1 MEFCMSQK
9 HFSGRTMSSDGPA
22 LGLAAVTPDDA
33 ADLPRGVCRSLYV
46 AGAGVVVLDDMGGE
60 TVELISGATQ
70 YHPIHVR
77 RVRATGTTATGI
89 VALY

>member
-1 MEFCMSQK
+1 MNQSYFE
-9 HFSGRTMSSDGPA
+9 GRPAPADGPA
-22 LGLAAVTPDDA
+22 IGLAAVSPSDA
-33 ADLPRGVCRSLYV
+33 ADLPNGVCRSLYV
-46 AGAGVVVLDDMGGE
+46 AGAGVVILDDMAGN
-60 TVELISGATQ
+60 TVEIVSGDTQ

>member
-1 MEFCMSQK
+1 MSQK
-9 HFSGRTMSSDGPA
+9 HFTGRSMSSDGPA
-22 LGLAAVTPDDA
+22 RSLVAVSPNDA
-33 ADLPRGVCRSLYV
+33 SDLPDGVCRSLFV
-46 AGAGVVVLDDMGGE
+46 AGAGVVMLDDMAGQ